1 MVTGLC
7 FFAVVIFLSQRIRS
21 QELLVVS
28 LAALALTEASWGLML
43 PHGAGI
49 NIVLLGWSIFF
60 WLAAVILPNLLFRP
74 EEDWNIGWYGWA
86 IFELIQALLI
96 IRASD
101 SMWAREIIGWIPLA
115 LAFFKLPV
123 MALLVKRLEG
133 TEERN
138 SILAFH
144 GGALLF
150 YVSSIAVLL
159 LGNAWL
165 GLTLAL
171 EAMLLLWLNRRVE
184 HPGLRW
190 VSLVVAPIGLLL
202 LITHLNILKT
212 AQDMPVLNLAIMSI
226 AICVAALSVSVKWS
240 NFPQEELIENFSL
253 PVYFQWLAIGTGF
266 YLVNLIVADI
276 FGGVGGGFKFTFD
289 DNINQYI
296 SYCLLWSFFG
306 AFLWRIGNFPKG
318 IKIAGLALLLVGSC
332 MSLSAPLHF
341 SIEIGNMPPLINQG
355 LIIFGPIITIMF
367 YLATKQR
374 DEDFGEKIVGNIF
387 IFLGL
392 AVGLVALNIELATI
406 FQNRIPINFF
416 TKPLLYMALAMIV
429 SWFIYGFILVLWPK
443 PLDNNFRVAGVAVIL
458 VSLIGACFSPVSY
471 ASEFGSMTPIINI
484 PSLVFLIIICGL
496 VLLTV
501 KRFKHEWI
509 WEQISTPASL
519 WGTLLVV
526 FAFYVMNVEVASF
539 FGTFNVGAEAGK
551 FTFYTHG
558 RLSQQLAYS
567 ISWLLFSLV
576 LLIIGIYR
584 NMVRLRWVGLGLI
597 VFTAL
602 KVFLKDLWSLGSL
615 YRVFSF
621 IGLAVTLMLVSFLYQ
636 RYFGSRKSEGEEK

>member
-1 MVTGLC
+1 M
-7 FFAVVIFLSQRIRS
+7 
-21 QELLVVS
+21 
-28 LAALALTEASWGLML
+28 ALTEASWGLML
-43 PHGAGI
+43 PQGDSI
-49 NIVLLGWSIFF
+49 NIALLGWSVFF
-60 WLAAVILPNLLFRP
+60 WLTAVILPNLMFRP
-74 EEDWNIGWYGWA
+74 EKDWKIGWYGWA

-101 SMWAREIIGWIPLA
+101 SMWAREIIGWLPLA
-115 LAFFKLPV
+115 LALLKLPV
-123 MALLVKRLEG
+123 VALLVKRLEG

-144 GGALLF
+144 GGVLLF

-165 GLTLAL
+165 GLTLVL

-190 VSLVVAPIGLLL
+190 VSLGAAPVGLLL
-202 LITHLNILKT
+202 LITHLNVLKT

-240 NFPQEELIENFSL
+240 GFPQEELTENFSL
-253 PVYFQWLAIGTGF
+253 PAYFQWLAIGTGF

-276 FGGVGGGFKFTFD
+276 FGGVGGGFKFSFD
-289 DNINQYI
+289 NNINQYI
-296 SYCLLWSFFG
+296 SYCLLWSIFG
-306 AFLWRIGNFPKG
+306 AFLWRIGNLPKG
-318 IKIAGLALLLVGSC
+318 IKIAGLALLLVGSG
-332 MSLSAPLHF
+332 MSVWAPIHF
-341 SIEIGNMPPLINQG
+341 SMEIGNMQPLINQG
-355 LIIFGPIITIMF
+355 LIIFVPIIVIMF
-367 YLATKQR
+367 YLARKQS
-374 DEDFGEKIVGNIF
+374 DNDFGEKIVGNIF
-387 IFLGL
+387 IILGL
-392 AVGLVALNIELATI
+392 AIGLVALNIELATI

-416 TKPLLYMALAMIV
+416 TKPLPYMALALIV
-429 SWFIYGFILVLWPK
+429 SWFIYGFSLVLWPK
-443 PLDNNFRVAGVAVIL
+443 PLDNNFRLAGVALIF
-458 VSLIGACFSPVSY
+458 VSLIRASLFPVSY
-471 ASEFGSMTPIINI
+471 ADEFGSMTPIINI
-484 PSLVFLIIICGL
+484 PSVIFLMIICGL

-501 KRFKHEWI
+501 KRFKHEWV
-509 WEQISTPASL
+509 WEQIGTPAVL
-519 WGTLLVV
+519 WGTLLVI
-526 FAFYVMNVEVASF
+526 FSFYVMNVEVASF
-539 FGTFNVGAEAGK
+539 FGTFNTGAEAGK

-567 ISWLLFSLV
+567 ISWLLFSLA

-584 NMVRLRWVGLGLI
+584 NLVRLRWVGLGLI

-602 KVFLKDLWSLGSL
+602 KVFFKDLWSLGAL

-636 RYFGSRKSEGEEK
+636 RYLSSSKKEGEK